1 MVGVIIGYAKLA
13 HHLRYLDRA
22 VGAHRHRRATEPTV
36 WRSHRLA
43 DRVPADVRQEIVD
56 SYRDG
61 VSAHLLADRHGI
73 SRNAVLG
80 LVAEAGVPRHIRR
93 MSDADTDEAVRL
105 YQQGLSFVS
114 VGKQIGFGPTAVA
127 DAVKRKG
134 LVARPRRGMNAS
146 HSAD

>member
-1 MVGVIIGYAKLA
+1 MGVIIGYAKLA
-13 HHLRYLDRA
+13 HHLRHLDRA
-22 VGAHRHRRATEPTV
+22 ASAHRHRRTTEQTV

-43 DRVPADVRQEIVD
+43 DRVPADVRQEIID

-73 SRNAVLG
+73 SRTAVLG
-80 LVAEAGVPRHIRR
+80 LAAEAGIPRHIRR

-127 DAVKRKG
+127 DALK
-134 LVARPRRGMNAS
+134 RRGVDARS
-146 HSAD
+146 L